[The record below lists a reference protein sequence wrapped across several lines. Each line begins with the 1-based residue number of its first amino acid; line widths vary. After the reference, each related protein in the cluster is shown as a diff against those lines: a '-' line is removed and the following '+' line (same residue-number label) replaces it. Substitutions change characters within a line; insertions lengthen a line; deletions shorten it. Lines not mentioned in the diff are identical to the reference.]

1 MYDERLV
8 RHTDDASPRR
18 GRVKFRSVLAFEN
31 FVLLMAVVFGL
42 QLVDRSFSPVLPL
55 YLSQL
60 GTPFDRVPLVA
71 GLLLSIAAAT
81 GAVGNHLSARLLD
94 RVSARAVIAASAG
107 VGGVGA
113 LVYALAPH
121 SSWLFAAAPILGLAM
136 GCATTSTYTAAS
148 GVIPP
153 TARGAGF
160 GMLATASLTALAL
173 SPILAG
179 ILGATS
185 IRAVFVLDVA
195 ALAVIAAVVSRVM
208 AVAPREKTTTPA
220 PEEL

>member
-1 MYDERLV
+1 
-8 RHTDDASPRR
+8 
-18 GRVKFRSVLAFEN
+18 
-31 FVLLMAVVFGL
+31 
-42 QLVDRSFSPVLPL
+42 
-55 YLSQL
+55 
-60 GTPFDRVPLVA
+60 VPLVA

-81 GAVGNHLSARLLD
+81 GAVGNHLGARMLD
-94 RVSARAVIAASAG
+94 RVSARAVIAASAALG
-107 VGGVGA
+107 SVGA
-113 LVYALAPH
+113 LLYALAPH

-136 GCATTSTYTAAS
+136 GSATTSTYAAAS

-160 GMLATASLTALAL
+160 GMLSTASLTALAL

-185 IRAVFVLDVA
+185 IRAVFVLNVA
-195 ALAVIAAVVSRVM
+195 ALVVIAAVVSRVM
-208 AVAPREKTTTPA
+208 AVAPREKTATPA